1 MDDTMGAG
9 GPEYEPVVLTCFACK
24 AREEAANKFQQQ
36 DNVDLTGV
44 RFGVRQVVEGA
55 EDGRF

>member
-1 MDDTMGAG
+1 MGAG